1 MLKAEQATQ
10 QATLQASPLAPHPAS
25 FKKEAHQ
32 ATSPADARLLLLDK
46 HAVESLLLPADVL
59 EATREAFVL
68 QSQGEGRV
76 FSLVR
81 ERLATG
87 GVFGIKSGDV
97 GSQSLLGFK
106 AAGFWPGN
114 PARGADAHQATIMLF
129 DPATGRPTCLID
141 GNAVTTERTGAA
153 GGLGLQLARPD
164 SRTVCVFGTGVQA
177 KAQLRYAIRLLPG
190 LRQVFY
196 ATADGQPNPG
206 FEALFAG
213 QCVIAHA
220 ADVNAAV
227 ARSDVLIAATTGK
240 GPLFEL
246 AAVQPGTHINAVG
259 TDTKGKRELPEGLL
273 ARARVF
279 VDDAAQS
286 RGIGELQW
294 APDTAC
300 TEIGDVLSGKA
311 AFARD
316 VNDITVFDM
325 TGIAL
330 QDLTVARMLEQHA
343 RFAGKGQSISWPW

>member
-1 MLKAEQATQ
+1 M
-10 QATLQASPLAPHPAS
+10 PHPAS
-25 FKKEAHQ
+25 SPPSRA
-32 ATSPADARLLLLDK
+32 SRPADAQLLLLDK
-46 HAVESLLLPADVL
+46 HAVEAMLLPDYVL

-68 QSQGEGRV
+68 HSQREGRV

-97 GSQSLLGFK
+97 AAQSLLGFK

-114 PARGADAHQATIMLF
+114 PARGADAHQATIMLI

-153 GGLGLQLARPD
+153 GGLGLQLARPE
-164 SRTVCVFGTGVQA
+164 SRTLCVFGTGVQA
-177 KAQLRYAIRLLPG
+177 QVQLRFAIRQLPG

-196 ATADGQPNPG
+196 ATADGLPRAA
-206 FEALFAG
+206 FEAAFAG
-213 QCVIAHA
+213 RYAISHA

-227 ARSDVLIAATTGK
+227 AQSDVVITATTGK

-259 TDTKGKRELPEGLL
+259 SDTKGKRELPEGLL

-294 APDTAC
+294 APETTC
-300 TEIGDVLSGKA
+300 TEIGDVLSGKL
-311 AFARD
+311 AFARGAG
-316 VNDITVFDM
+316 DITVFDM

-330 QDLTVARMLEQHA
+330 QDLTVARMLEQRA
-343 RFAGKGQSISWPW
+343 RLAGKGQSMAWPW

>member
-1 MLKAEQATQ
+1 MLNKPPT
-10 QATLQASPLAPHPAS
+10 PGFKPHPAS
-25 FKKEAHQ
+25 FGHVAPN
-32 ATSPADARLLLLDK
+32 AASPADAQLLLLDK
-46 HAVESLLLPADVL
+46 HAVEAMLLPADVL

-68 QSQGEGRV
+68 HSREEGRV

-97 GSQSLLGFK
+97 GAQSLLGFK

-114 PARGADAHQATIMLF
+114 PARGADAHQATIMLI

-153 GGLGLQLARPD
+153 GGLGLELARQD

-177 KAQLRYAIRLLPG
+177 QAQLRFALRQLPA

-196 ATADGQPNPG
+196 ATAEGAPKPA

-213 QCVIAHA
+213 QCAIAHA

-227 ARSDVLIAATTGK
+227 AQSDVLITATTGK
-240 GPLFEL
+240 GPLFALE
-246 AAVQPGTHINAVG
+246 AVQPGTHINAVG
-259 TDTKGKRELPEGLL
+259 SDTKGKRELPDGLL

-279 VDDAAQS
+279 VDDADQS

-311 AFARD
+311 VFERS
-316 VNDITVFDM
+316 VGDITVFDM

-330 QDLTVARMLEQHA
+330 QDLTVARMLEQRA
-343 RFAGKGQSISWPW
+343 RLAGKGQSIAWPW

>member
-1 MLKAEQATQ
+1 MTTQAAQ
-10 QATLQASPLAPHPAS
+10 PPMPHPAS
-25 FKKEAHQ
+25 SPPSKA
-32 ATSPADARLLLLDK
+32 SRPADAQLLLLDK
-46 HAVESLLLPADVL
+46 HAVEAMLLPADVL
-59 EATREAFVL
+59 AATREAFVL
-68 QSQGEGRV
+68 HSQGEGRV

-97 GSQSLLGFK
+97 GAQSLLGFK

-114 PARGADAHQATIMLF
+114 PARGADAHQATIMLI

-153 GGLGLQLARPD
+153 GGLGLELARPE

-177 KAQLRYAIRLLPG
+177 QAQLRFALRQLPG

-196 ATADGQPNPG
+196 ATADGLPKPA
-206 FEALFAG
+206 FEAAFAG
-213 QCVIAHA
+213 LCTITHA

-227 ARSDVLIAATTGK
+227 AQSDVVITATTGK
-240 GPLFEL
+240 GPLFDA

-259 TDTKGKRELPEGLL
+259 SDTKGKRELPEGLL

-311 AFARD
+311 AFARGAG
-316 VNDITVFDM
+316 DITVFDM

-330 QDLTVARMLEQHA
+330 QDLTVARMLEQRA
-343 RFAGKGQSISWPW
+343 RLDGKGQSIAWPW

>member
-1 MLKAEQATQ
+1 MLSAEQTPP
-10 QATLQASPLAPHPAS
+10 SVPHPAS
-25 FKKEAHQ
+25 FKQGAHQ
-32 ATSPADARLLLLDK
+32 VTSPAEARLLLLDK
-46 HAVESLLLPADVL
+46 HAVESLLSPAGVL
-59 EATREAFVL
+59 EAVREAFVL

-81 ERLATG
+81 ERLSTG

-97 GSQSLLGFK
+97 GAQSLLGFK

-114 PARGADAHQATIMLF
+114 LALGADAHQATIMLF
-129 DPATGRPTCLID
+129 DPATGRPVCLMD

-153 GGLGLQLARPD
+153 GGLGLQLARPE

-177 KAQLRYAIRLLPG
+177 RAQLRYAIRLLPQ

-196 ATADGQPNPG
+196 ATADGQPHAA
-206 FEALFAG
+206 FEAPFAG
-213 QCVIAHA
+213 QCAIAHA

-227 ARSDVLIAATTGK
+227 AQSDVVIAATTGK
-240 GPLFEL
+240 GALFDL
-246 AAVQPGTHINAVG
+246 AAVRPGTHINAVG
-259 TDTKGKRELPEGLL
+259 SDTKGKRELPEGLL

-294 APDTAC
+294 APETAC
-300 TEIGDVLSGKA
+300 TEIGDVLAGKV
-311 AFARD
+311 AFARGAG
-316 VNDITVFDM
+316 DITVFDM

-330 QDLTVARMLEQHA
+330 QDLTVARMLERSA
-343 RFAGKGQSISWPW
+343 RLAGKGQSIAWPW

>member
-1 MLKAEQATQ
+1 MSNEAQTPGLK
-10 QATLQASPLAPHPAS
+10 PHPAS
-25 FKKEAHQ
+25 FGNA
-32 ATSPADARLLLLDK
+32 APNAALPADAQLLLLDK
-46 HAVESLLLPADVL
+46 HAVEAMLLPADVL

-68 QSQGEGRV
+68 HSQGEGRV

-97 GSQSLLGFK
+97 GAQSLLGFK

-114 PARGADAHQATIMLF
+114 LARGADAHQATIMLF

-177 KAQLRYAIRLLPG
+177 QAQLRFAIRQLPG

-196 ATADGQPNPG
+196 ATADGAPKPA
-206 FEALFAG
+206 FEAKFAG
-213 QCVIAHA
+213 QCAIAHA

-227 ARSDVLIAATTGK
+227 AQSDVLITATTGK

-246 AAVQPGTHINAVG
+246 AAVRPGTHINAVG
-259 TDTKGKRELPEGLL
+259 SDTKGKRELPEGLL

-279 VDDAAQS
+279 VDDADQS

-294 APDTAC
+294 APDIAC

-311 AFARD
+311 AFARSAG
-316 VNDITVFDM
+316 DITVFDM

-330 QDLTVARMLEQHA
+330 QDLTVARMLEQRA
-343 RFAGKGQSISWPW
+343 RLAGKGQSISWPW

>member
-1 MLKAEQATQ
+1 M
-10 QATLQASPLAPHPAS
+10 
-25 FKKEAHQ
+25 
-32 ATSPADARLLLLDK
+32 PADAQLLLLDK

-68 QSQGEGRV
+68 HSQGEGRV

-97 GSQSLLGFK
+97 GAQSLLGFK

-114 PARGADAHQATIMLF
+114 LARGADAHQATIMLL

-153 GGLGLQLARPD
+153 GGLGLELARPD
-164 SRTVCVFGTGVQA
+164 SRTVYIFGTGVQA
-177 KAQLRYAIRLLPG
+177 QAQLRFAIRQLPG

-196 ATADGQPNPG
+196 ATASGGPKAA
-206 FEALFAG
+206 FEAMFAG
-213 QCVIAHA
+213 QCAISHA

-227 ARSDVLIAATTGK
+227 AQSDVVITATTGK

-246 AAVQPGTHINAVG
+246 AAIQPGTHINAVG
-259 TDTKGKRELPEGLL
+259 SDTKGK
-273 ARARVF
+273 
-279 VDDAAQS
+279 
-286 RGIGELQW
+286 LQW
-294 APDTAC
+294 APETAC

-311 AFARD
+311 TFVRGAG
-316 VNDITVFDM
+316 DITLFDM

-330 QDLTVARMLEQHA
+330 QDLTVARMLEQRA
-343 RFAGKGQSISWPW
+343 RLAGKGQSIAWPW

>member
-1 MLKAEQATQ
+1 MLSAEQTP
-10 QATLQASPLAPHPAS
+10 SSVPHPAS
-25 FKKEAHQ
+25 FKQGAHQ
-32 ATSPADARLLLLDK
+32 ASSPAEARLLLLDK
-46 HAVESLLLPADVL
+46 YVVESLLSPADVL

-81 ERLATG
+81 ERLSTG

-97 GSQSLLGFK
+97 GAQSLLGFK

-114 PARGADAHQATIMLF
+114 PALGADAHQATIMLF
-129 DPATGRPTCLID
+129 DPATGRPVCLMD

-153 GGLGLQLARPD
+153 GGLGLQLARPE

-177 KAQLRYAIRLLPG
+177 RAQLRYAIRQLPQ

-196 ATADGQPNPG
+196 ATADGQPNAA

-213 QCVIAHA
+213 QCAISHA

-227 ARSDVLIAATTGK
+227 AQSDVVIAATTGK
-240 GPLFEL
+240 GALFEL

-259 TDTKGKRELPEGLL
+259 SDTKGKRELPEGLL

-294 APDTAC
+294 APETAC

-311 AFARD
+311 QFARGAG
-316 VNDITVFDM
+316 DITVFDM

-330 QDLTVARMLEQHA
+330 QDLTVARLLERSA
-343 RFAGKGQSISWPW
+343 RQAGKGQSIAWPW

>member
-1 MLKAEQATQ
+1 M
-10 QATLQASPLAPHPAS
+10 PHPAS
-25 FKKEAHQ
+25 SSPSKA
-32 ATSPADARLLLLDK
+32 SRPADAKLLLLDK
-46 HAVESLLLPADVL
+46 HAVESLLQPAEVL

-68 QSQGEGRV
+68 HSQGEGRV

-81 ERLATG
+81 ERLSTG

-97 GSQSLLGFK
+97 GAQSLLGFK

-114 PARGADAHQATIMLF
+114 PARGADGHQATIMLL

-177 KAQLRYAIRLLPG
+177 QVQLRFAIRQLPG

-196 ATADGQPNPG
+196 ATADGQPKAA
-206 FEALFAG
+206 FEAMFAG
-213 QCVIAHA
+213 QCAIAHA

-227 ARSDVLIAATTGK
+227 AQSDVVITATTGK

-246 AAVQPGTHINAVG
+246 AALQPGTHINAVG
-259 TDTKGKRELPEGLL
+259 SDTKGKRELPEGLI
-273 ARARVF
+273 AKARVF

-286 RGIGELQW
+286 RSIGELQW

-311 AFARD
+311 AFARGAG
-316 VNDITVFDM
+316 DITLFDM

-330 QDLTVARMLEQHA
+330 QDLTVARLLEQSA
-343 RFAGKGQSISWPW
+343 RLAGKGQSIAWPW

>member
-1 MLKAEQATQ
+1 MQPTKE
-10 QATLQASPLAPHPAS
+10 ASETRPHPAS
-25 FKKEAHQ
+25 LARDVLR
-32 ATSPADARLLLLDK
+32 AIPPAEARLLLLDK
-46 HAVESLLLPADVL
+46 HVVESLLSPADVL

-97 GSQSLLGFK
+97 GAQSLLGFK

-114 PARGADAHQATIMLF
+114 PVLGAEAHQATIMLF
-129 DPATGRPTCLID
+129 DPATGRPLCLID

-153 GGLGLQLARPD
+153 GGLGLQLARPE
-164 SRTVCVFGTGVQA
+164 SRTVCVFGTGVQGR
-177 KAQLRYAIRLLPG
+177 AQLRYALRQLPQ

-196 ATADGQPNPG
+196 ATADGQPNAA

-213 QCVIAHA
+213 QCAISHA

-227 ARSDVLIAATTGK
+227 AQSDVVIAATTGK
-240 GPLFEL
+240 GPLFDL
-246 AAVQPGTHINAVG
+246 AAVRPGTHINAVG
-259 TDTKGKRELPEGLL
+259 SDTKGKRELPEGLL

-286 RGIGELQW
+286 RSIGELQW
-294 APDTAC
+294 APETTC

-311 AFARD
+311 AFARGAA
-316 VNDITVFDM
+316 DITVFDM

-330 QDLTVARMLEQHA
+330 QDLTVARMLERSA
-343 RFAGKGQSISWPW
+343 RLAGKGQSIAWPW

>member
-1 MLKAEQATQ
+1 M
-10 QATLQASPLAPHPAS
+10 PHPAS
-25 FKKEAHQ
+25 SPPSKA
-32 ATSPADARLLLLDK
+32 SRPADAQLLLLDK
-46 HAVESLLLPADVL
+46 HAVEAMLLPADVL
-59 EATREAFVL
+59 AATREAFVL
-68 QSQGEGRV
+68 HSQREGRV

-114 PARGADAHQATIMLF
+114 PARGADAHQATIMLL

-153 GGLGLQLARPD
+153 GGLGLELARPE

-177 KAQLRYAIRLLPG
+177 QAQLRFALRQLPG

-196 ATADGQPNPG
+196 ATADGQPKPA
-206 FEALFAG
+206 FEAAFAG
-213 QCVIAHA
+213 RCAITHA
-220 ADVNAAV
+220 TDVNAAV
-227 ARSDVLIAATTGK
+227 AQSDVVITATTGK
-240 GPLFEL
+240 GPLFEA

-259 TDTKGKRELPEGLL
+259 SDTKGKRELPEGLL

-294 APDTAC
+294 APETAC
-300 TEIGDVLSGKA
+300 TEIGDVLSGKG
-311 AFARD
+311 AFARGAG
-316 VNDITVFDM
+316 DITVFDM

-330 QDLTVARMLEQHA
+330 QDLTVARMLEQRA
-343 RFAGKGQSISWPW
+343 RRDGKGQSIAWPW

>member
-1 MLKAEQATQ
+1 MSQAEQVSQ
-10 QATLQASPLAPHPAS
+10 RNSHPAS
-25 FKKEAHQ
+25 FKPDAHR
-32 ATSPADARLLLLDK
+32 AVSPADARLLLLDK

-97 GSQSLLGFK
+97 GAQSLLGFK

-114 PARGADAHQATIMLF
+114 PVLGADAHQATIMLI
-129 DPATGRPTCLID
+129 DPATGRPSCLID

-164 SRTVCVFGTGVQA
+164 SSTVCVFGTGVQGR
-177 KAQLRYAIRLLPG
+177 AQLRFALRQLPG

-196 ATADGQPNPG
+196 ATADGQPNAA

-213 QCVIAHA
+213 QCAISHA

-227 ARSDVLIAATTGK
+227 AKSHVVIAATTGK

-259 TDTKGKRELPEGLL
+259 SDTKGKRELPQGLL
-273 ARARVF
+273 AKARVF
-279 VDDAAQS
+279 VDDATQS
-286 RGIGELQW
+286 RSIGELQW
-294 APDTAC
+294 APETAC
-300 TEIGDVLSGKA
+300 TEIGDVLSGKT
-311 AFARD
+311 AFARGAG
-316 VNDITVFDM
+316 DITVFDM

-330 QDLTVARMLEQHA
+330 QDLTVARLLERSA
-343 RFAGKGQSISWPW
+343 RLAGKGQSVAWPW

>member
-1 MLKAEQATQ
+1 M
-10 QATLQASPLAPHPAS
+10 
-25 FKKEAHQ
+25 
-32 ATSPADARLLLLDK
+32 PADAQLLLLDK
-46 HAVESLLLPADVL
+46 HAVEPLLQAGDVL
-59 EATREAFVL
+59 DAVREAFVL
-68 QSQGEGRV
+68 HSKREGRV

-81 ERLATG
+81 EKLATG

-97 GSQSLLGFK
+97 GAQSLLGFK

-164 SRTVCVFGTGVQA
+164 SRTLCVFGTGVQA
-177 KAQLRYAIRLLPG
+177 QVQLRFALRQLPG
-190 LRQVFY
+190 LSQVFY
-196 ATADGQPNPG
+196 ATADGRPKAT
-206 FEALFAG
+206 FEAMFAG
-213 QCVIAHA
+213 RCAVSHA

-227 ARSDVLIAATTGK
+227 AQSDVVVTATTGK
-240 GPLFEL
+240 GALFAL

-259 TDTKGKRELPEGLL
+259 SDTQGKRELPEGLL

-294 APDTAC
+294 APETAC

-311 AFARD
+311 AFARGAG
-316 VNDITVFDM
+316 DITVFDM

-330 QDLTVARMLEQHA
+330 QDLTVARMLEQRA
-343 RFAGKGQSISWPW
+343 RLAGKGQNMAWPW

>member
-1 MLKAEQATQ
+1 MT
-10 QATLQASPLAPHPAS
+10 THLAQPPMPHPAS
-25 FKKEAHQ
+25 SPPSKA
-32 ATSPADARLLLLDK
+32 SRPADAQLLLLDK

-68 QSQGEGRV
+68 HSQGEGRV

-97 GSQSLLGFK
+97 GAQSLLGFK

-114 PARGADAHQATIMLF
+114 LARGADAHQATIMLL

-153 GGLGLQLARPD
+153 GGLGLELARQD

-177 KAQLRYAIRLLPG
+177 QAQLRYALRQLPG

-196 ATADGQPNPG
+196 ATANGQPKAA
-206 FEALFAG
+206 FEAMFAG
-213 QCVIAHA
+213 PCAISHA

-227 ARSDVLIAATTGK
+227 AQSDVVITATTGK

-246 AAVQPGTHINAVG
+246 AALQPGTHINAVG
-259 TDTKGKRELPEGLL
+259 SDTKGKRELPEGLL
-273 ARARVF
+273 AKARVF

-294 APDTAC
+294 APDTTC
-300 TEIGDVLSGKA
+300 IEIGDVLSGKA
-311 AFARD
+311 AFVSAAG
-316 VNDITVFDM
+316 DITVFDM

-330 QDLTVARMLEQHA
+330 QDLTVARLLEQRA
-343 RFAGKGQSISWPW
+343 RLAGKGQSIAWPW